1 MDGLNRAT
9 VCFWKS
15 TRSPTGREPHGDGDP
30 IVVRGRE
37 SWPHGEAGQVDRND
51 KEPGRRDVKSRPPEN
66 PATGEPCAWKSCP
79 HGSGRG
85 GWKRAR
91 SRLAVTA
98 DANGRVNELRRKP
111 STSPAAYSTE
121 SQSPAVELHT
131 RCYSVSSA
139 APPGADRST
148 FAIGHLRLAG
158 RWRTT
163 SLKGMSGRPKP
174 R

>member
-66 PATGEPCAWKSCP
+66 PATGKPYAWKLARTVR
-79 HGSGRG
+79 GRADG
-85 GWKRAR
+85 KG
-91 SRLAVTA
+91 AV
-98 DANGRVNELRRKP
+98 RPPRQP
-111 STSPAAYSTE
+111 PIP
-121 SQSPAVELHT
+121 QSPAVKAHT
-131 RCYSVSSA
+131 RCYSVYNA
-139 APPGADRST
+139 ASPGADRSR
-148 FAIGHLRLAG
+148 FADCHLRPG
-158 RWRTT
+158 ERWVANL
-163 SLKGMSGRPKP
+163 LKGMSGTPTSCSIRSTPTE
-174 R
+174 RGMA

>member
-1 MDGLNRAT
+1 MDGLNRAA

-121 SQSPAVELHT
+121 PEYPYRRKHGLEMMIDIQCSLNDRRVDRPPAQHAPWELGCDQHPQGYEMGT
-131 RCYSVSSA
+131 
-139 APPGADRST
+139 
-148 FAIGHLRLAG
+148 
-158 RWRTT
+158 
-163 SLKGMSGRPKP
+163 
-174 R
+174 

>member
-1 MDGLNRAT
+1 MDGLNRAA

-30 IVVRGRE
+30 MVVCGRE
-37 SWPHGEAGQVDRND
+37 SRPHGEAGQVDRND

-121 SQSPAVELHT
+121 VECPH
-131 RCYSVSSA
+131 C
-139 APPGADRST
+139 
-148 FAIGHLRLAG
+148 
-158 RWRTT
+158 
-163 SLKGMSGRPKP
+163 KGNDLDTMVDIQGLSKP
-174 R
+174 RRKHRREKG